1 MANTETQSD
10 QSFLDASDEA
20 MMEMAPPALEE
31 EEIEEAPIEEDTGDD
46 TTENNEHTE
55 EPASDTE
62 ERHDTSDEVS
72 AETDEE
78 DSVLSQDDDTEID
91 EDKEVA
97 QDTTFDNAE
106 TTDEETDAANDE
118 ADPVGKIDYKAEYD
132 RIMAPFKANGKTM
145 QLDKAEDVI
154 QLMSMGANYNQKMR
168 ALKPNLKIMKMLDNN
183 NLLDESKLNYLI
195 DLDKKNPDAITKLLK
210 DSGIDPLNVDVE
222 EDSKYKT
229 NNAYTVSDKDVELD
243 TVLEEIQHSTSYQE
257 TIDVISNK
265 WDEPSKRIILDD
277 PNIIRD
283 INAHIADGV
292 YAEIMTVVDRE
303 RVLGK
308 LNGVP
313 DITAY
318 NRVGEHMQANGM
330 FKAQQTTPAATT
342 NVKPVE
348 NSKKIDPKL
357 NKRKLAAGGTK
368 SAPSKKGRSDFDP
381 LALSDEEFEKLSVN
395 DFK

>member
-1 MANTETQSD
+1 MANPEKQND

-20 MMEMAPPALEE
+20 MMEMQPPSEDELQEELIEE
-31 EEIEEAPIEEDTGDD
+31 ESDNDTEEN
-46 TTENNEHTE
+46 TETTE
-55 EPASDTE
+55 EPADDSLEQDSS
-62 ERHDTSDEVS
+62 SDEVS
-72 AETDEE
+72 VDPVE
-78 DSVLSQDDDTEID
+78 DTSILSQDDDTEIT
-91 EDKEVA
+91 KEAEEVV
-97 QDTTFDNAE
+97 QDTTFDDSE
-106 TTDEETDAANDE
+106 TEEEEEKEEITVD
-118 ADPVGKIDYKAEYD
+118 DPVGKIDYKAEYD

-145 QLDKAEDVI
+145 QLEKAEDVI

-195 DLDKKNPDAITKLLK
+195 DLDKQNPEAITKLLK
-210 DSGIDPLNVDVE
+210 DSGIDPLNVDIE
-222 EDSKYKT
+222 EDSKYKPT
-229 NNAYTVSDKDVELD
+229 AYTVNDKEVELD
-243 TVLEEIQHSTSYQE
+243 TVLEEIQHSSSYRE

-277 PNIIRD
+277 PNIIRH
-283 INAHIADGV
+283 INDHISEGV
-292 YAEIMTVVDRE
+292 YGEIMTVVERE
-303 RVLGK
+303 RALGR
-308 LNGVP
+308 LSGVP

-318 NRVGEHMQANGM
+318 NQVGEHMQAKGM
-330 FKAQQTTPAATT
+330 FKAQQTPPAANT
-342 NVKPVE
+342 NVKPIE
-348 NSKKIDPKL
+348 KSKKIDPKL